1 MRGWGP
7 FKTVKI
13 QPCHSVLRN
22 RSPIDYRR
30 RERSCSSPEKGVIII
45 FPISVS
51 IVFLKVRHNKHL
63 WRATQECHQ
72 SKVLDDVSFFKGFV
86 WAKPQKWTFIR
97 LGPGSA
103 LRVKR
108 RKNSR
113 ADRDSTFSLTAEPGA
128 RIKLTRTLLIALSL
142 TCLEISFVVKGAGAI
157 MLLWRSEYKT
167 SVMCHNVNV
176 KIARRDRPHMLA
188 SHRCETFEDLL
199 HIDIA
204 SVRRTLSGILQSK
217 DWPMIFISIN
227 IYIASK

>member
-1 MRGWGP
+1 MYKLSRTTNAVNYSFFFFTGNPFSAYWFAGLYIMRGWGP

-113 ADRDSTFSLTAEPGA
+113 ADRDYLFPHCGA
-128 RIKLTRTLLIALSL
+128 RCQDKINKNALNSVESHLLGDKFCCQRRWCYYATLAFWIQNECYVS
-142 TCLEISFVVKGAGAI
+142 
-157 MLLWRSEYKT
+157 
-167 SVMCHNVNV
+167 
-176 KIARRDRPHMLA
+176 
-188 SHRCETFEDLL
+188 
-199 HIDIA
+199 
-204 SVRRTLSGILQSK
+204 
-217 DWPMIFISIN
+217 
-227 IYIASK
+227 